1 MKKAFTMLELV
12 FVIVIVG
19 ILSYFV
25 SSSFQRNPLREA
37 ADQVVSHIRYTQHLA
52 MMDDRFNPN
61 NRQWYSEMW
70 IFWIRSVHD
79 VNNNNEQEWF
89 YEIFSDRP
97 GNGGLYNGNSTI
109 EEEAIDPL
117 TKETLG
123 NGSFDNTVDDNK
135 MINLT
140 RKYGINNIVFTGG
153 DNINHNLIT
162 RVAFDSLGRPYRDAD
177 PNLNVNW
184 YNMMLIS
191 DMNITLINSDGNVT
205 ITVTKETGYPYISA
219 QNY

>member
-1 MKKAFTMLELV
+1 
-12 FVIVIVG
+12 
-19 ILSYFV
+19 
-25 SSSFQRNPLREA
+25 
-37 ADQVVSHIRYTQHLA
+37 
-52 MMDDRFNPN
+52 
-61 NRQWYSEMW
+61 
-70 IFWIRSVHD
+70 
-79 VNNNNEQEWF
+79 
-89 YEIFSDRP
+89 
-97 GNGGLYNGNSTI
+97 
-109 EEEAIDPL
+109 
-117 TKETLG
+117 
-123 NGSFDNTVDDNK
+123 